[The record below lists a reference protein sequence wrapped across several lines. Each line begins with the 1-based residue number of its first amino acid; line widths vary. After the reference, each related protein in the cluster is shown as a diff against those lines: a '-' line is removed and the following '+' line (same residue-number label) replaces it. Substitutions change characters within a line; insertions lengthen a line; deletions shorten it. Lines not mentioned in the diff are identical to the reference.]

1 MYVGRKG
8 RGMGELTTLAFPF
21 VGSGECQVGA
31 LDPATGDTIAA
42 CPGLSASL
50 PPVSDSFTVA
60 AKAYPTWLYVGAA
73 VVGSVILF
81 KLVKS

>member
-1 MYVGRKG
+1 MYVTRKA

-21 VGSGECQVGA
+21 LGSGDCQVGGV
-31 LDPATGDTIAA
+31 DPATGDTIAA
-42 CPGLSASL
+42 CPGVAASF
-50 PPVSDSFTVA
+50 PPVSSSITVT

-73 VVGSVILF
+73 VVGSVILL